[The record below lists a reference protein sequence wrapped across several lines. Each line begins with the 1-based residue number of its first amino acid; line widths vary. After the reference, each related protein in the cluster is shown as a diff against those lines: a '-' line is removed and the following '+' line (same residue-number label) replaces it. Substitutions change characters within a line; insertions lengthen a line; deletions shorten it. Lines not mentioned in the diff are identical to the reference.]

1 MFSDGPATC
10 VAQNE
15 LHDSNNLWPQQND
28 AVQIPQL
35 IRREAQKIL
44 LFVVCSLCLKAANK
58 TYKCQPRCCLKSK
71 KSTVEGGFIYRN
83 FRVANASR
91 QSAPM
96 LYFPANDPLTCGFN
110 YSWLVK
116 CQSSCL
122 QALHFVVFDN
132 FGKIKED
139 AFDFTEHSN
148 VLGQQQMRVVCK

>member
-1 MFSDGPATC
+1 MNENSDGPATC

-15 LHDSNNLWPQQND
+15 LHDSNNLWPQQNE

-44 LFVVCSLCLKAANK
+44 LFVVCCLCLKAA
-58 TYKCQPRCCLKSK
+58 K
-71 KSTVEGGFIYRN
+71 KRTNASNVAVWKAKKHRRGRFIYRN

-96 LYFPANDPLTCGFN
+96 LYFPANDPLTCRFN

-148 VLGQQQMRVVCK
+148 VLGQLIHATQP